1 MKDEAL
7 VLHAM
12 RWPDEIRDPAELLP
26 PPVRVSDEEV
36 EGALAPVDTMTVDE
50 LEGPEFHDRHT
61 EAVAEVI
68 EAKREE
74 KPLPEAPE
82 PEQHARVLDLMAA
95 LQESVTK
102 AEASRGEDTGPA
114 EVHELPAAKKK
125 MSAKKQPVRKTGTKE
140 KTTARKTSG
149 RRPRSA

>member
-7 VLHAM
+7 VLRAM

-61 EAVAEVI
+61 EAVAEII

-74 KPLPEAPE
+74 KPLPKAPE
-82 PEQHARVLDLMAA
+82 PEQPARVLDQMAA

-125 MSAKKQPVRKTGTKE
+125 MSAKRQPVRKTGTKE